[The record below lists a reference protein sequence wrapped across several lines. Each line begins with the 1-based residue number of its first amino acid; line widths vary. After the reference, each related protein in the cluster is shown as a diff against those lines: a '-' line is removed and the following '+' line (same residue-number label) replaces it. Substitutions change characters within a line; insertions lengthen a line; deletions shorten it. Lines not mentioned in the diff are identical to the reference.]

1 MSHTEAMETIN
12 SLIGRAWVFVVAAVV
27 FLVVVNDSKHWPRSV
42 RGAVAANVV
51 AVREAVDTVADR
63 SARWMVWFAL
73 ALVVPYSV
81 LVTLNTM
88 GVWVVLA
95 ASFVVAVVSMLAPLV
110 VKIWRKRCHR
120 NGDHGAVPVSASKA
134 EVVAV
139 VAGDTIKA
147 VRADVTA
154 LSQEM
159 VLLRDSVVGERDE
172 ARQELA
178 ELQVKVQALP
188 EQVRDEH
195 DLH

>member
-95 ASFVVAVVSMLAPLV
+95 VSFVLAVVSMLAPLV

-120 NGDHGAVPVSASKA
+120 NGDRGAVPVSASKA

-147 VRADVTA
+147 VRDDGAA
-154 LSQEM
+154 FSQEKT
-159 VLLRDSVVGERDE
+159 LLRGSITRERDE

-178 ELQVKVQALP
+178 ELQAKVRALP
-188 EQVRDEH
+188 ERVRTKH
-195 DLH
+195 DLN